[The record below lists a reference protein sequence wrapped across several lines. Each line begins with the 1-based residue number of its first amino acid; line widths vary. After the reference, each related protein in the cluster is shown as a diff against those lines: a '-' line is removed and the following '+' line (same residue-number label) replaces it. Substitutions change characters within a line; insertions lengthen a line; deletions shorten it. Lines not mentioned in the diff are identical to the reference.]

1 MKKKIFML
9 RIYFICFI
17 IVLTACPKNPENFAV
32 STDGVHI
39 QYYENGRGEPP
50 IVLVHGFASDHW
62 DWEFQATHF
71 SNKHRVV
78 VVELAGFGASGN
90 QRENWTM
97 EMFGKDVVSVIEH
110 LNLDDIVLVGQ
121 SMGGAVILEAAKRIP
136 EKICGLVPVDM
147 FQNVESKYPV
157 ENIDQRI
164 ERVMER
170 VQHPDRE
177 EIRKAFKRKVDPII
191 IDRII
196 HCFESSSKIGWESS
210 IRDLGRWLNQDLI
223 PALEEIK
230 LPITC
235 INSDNQET
243 HVEIGRKYTP
253 LFDAVVI
260 ENTGHA
266 VMLDAP
272 DEFNRALENV
282 IMEFSELKR

>member
-1 MKKKIFML
+1 MKK
-9 RIYFICFI
+9 RIPLLGLCFI
-17 IVLTACPKNPENFAV
+17 IYIIISSGCSKDPENFTN
-32 STDGVHI
+32 STDGVKI
-39 QYYENGRGEPP
+39 RYYEHGRGEPP
-50 IVLVHGFASDHW
+50 IIFVHGFASDHW
-62 DWEFQATHF
+62 DWEFQAVHF
-71 SNKHRVV
+71 ADKHRVV

-97 EMFGKDVVSVIEH
+97 GMFGEDVVSVIEH
-110 LNLDDIVLVGQ
+110 LNLDDVVLVGQ
-121 SMGGAVILEAAKRIP
+121 SMGGAVILEAAERIP
-136 EKICGLVPVDM
+136 EKIRGLVPVDM
-147 FQNVESKYPV
+147 FQNVEAKYPV

-170 VQHPDRE
+170 VRHPERE
-177 EIRKAFKRKVDPII
+177 EIRKAFKREVDPII

-196 HCFESSSKIGWESS
+196 HCFESSSRIGWEPA

-223 PALEEIK
+223 SALEEIK
-230 LPITC
+230 LPIIC

-272 DEFNRALENV
+272 DEFNRALEKVV
-282 IMEFSELKR
+282 IKFSASK